1 MMFAIIRTGGK
12 QYKVSIDEKIVVEKI
27 DSEVG
32 SQVTFS
38 DVLMIGTDAGIKVGS
53 PLLEGASV
61 VATLEKQTRDAKII
75 VFKKKRRHNYRRK
88 RGHKQHKTILKIVDI
103 LSDGKAVKV
112 AAPKVEKKVAAPKAV
127 APKAVTPKEV
137 TPVKSAAPKT
147 ATAKAPAAKKA
158 PAKKTKE

>member
-1 MMFAIIRTGGK
+1 MFAIIRTGRK

-38 DVLMIGTDAGIKVGS
+38 DVLMIGTDTGIKVGS

-61 VATLEKQTRDAKII
+61 IATLEKQTRDAKII

-88 RGHKQHKTILKIVDI
+88 KGHKQHKTILKIVDI
-103 LSDGKAVKV
+103 LSDGKAAKV
-112 AAPKVEKKVAAPKAV
+112 AAPEKVAAPKAA
-127 APKAVTPKEV
+127 APKAVTPKAV

-147 ATAKAPAAKKA
+147 ATAKAPAATKA